1 MTSITTPFTVIAE
14 LEVAP
19 ELKAEFLEICR
30 MDGAGSVT
38 NEPGCRQFDTLT
50 SEETPNA
57 VILYEVYDDRAAFD
71 HHLTTPHYKVFAA
84 AVEKLGVQTRL
95 VRFLA
100 RAHP

>member
-1 MTSITTPFTVIAE
+1 MTSTSAPFTVIAE

-19 ELKAEFLEICR
+19 EHKAEFLEACR
-30 MDGAGSVT
+30 LDGLGSVT

-50 SEETPNA
+50 LEEAPND

-71 HHLTTPHYKVFAA
+71 HHLTTPHYKLFAA

-100 RAHP
+100 RIHS